1 MRRPAFAPS
10 RAQSLSGSDRRAI
23 GTSTRRRFCSMRCE
37 PVFESPLSPFP
48 RFTGRRVT
56 SERGRIRG
64 VWRGSSRGMPDA
76 SWLGRDMSPLRI
88 LVSNDDGVL
97 APGIALLAEVCATVG
112 QVTVVAPD
120 REQSGTSHSLTLH
133 RPLRAH
139 RRSDG
144 AFQVD
149 GTPTDCVLLALGALM
164 PAAPNWVFSGVN
176 HGPNM
181 GEDVLYSGTV
191 SAAMEGLAAGV
202 PSVAISYGSFDLE
215 HLESHRKGLERLI
228 TRIVQVENF
237 PGETLLNINLPPIP
251 ADQVKGVKVT
261 NLGSRVFHEE
271 IATMKDPWGR
281 EVHWIG
287 GGRVTWS
294 GGADSDF
301 QAVKDGY
308 ISVTPL
314 HVDMTNYKLL
324 EVVGKWDLGK

>member
-1 MRRPAFAPS
+1 VAYGARVREAAAPVS
-10 RAQSLSGSDRRAI
+10 NPTADAVPPPI
-23 GTSTRRRFCSMRCE
+23 PPTRKGE
-37 PVFESPLSPFP
+37 
-48 RFTGRRVT
+48 G
-56 SERGRIRG
+56 
-64 VWRGSSRGMPDA
+64 
-76 SWLGRDMSPLRI
+76 LRI

-97 APGIALLAEVCATVG
+97 APGIALLADVCATVG

-149 GTPTDCVLLALGALM
+149 GTPTDCVLLGLGALM
-164 PAAPNWVFSGVN
+164 PDGPNWVFSGVN

-191 SAAMEGLAAGV
+191 SAAMEGLAAGI

-215 HLESHRKGLERLI
+215 HLESHRKGLERLVQ
-228 TRIVQVENF
+228 RIVRVENF

-261 NLGSRVFHEE
+261 HLGSRVFHEE

-281 EVHWIG
+281 EVYWIG

-294 GGADSDF
+294 GDADSDF
-301 QAVKDGY
+301 QAVRDGY

-314 HVDMTNYKLL
+314 HVDLTNYKLI
-324 EVVGKWDLGK
+324 EVVKQWDLGR